1 MPKQLEA
8 KPGKTQ
14 QNRLVPA
21 VRGLE
26 RARDPN
32 ADIENLIKRERLP
45 MNPLLQS
52 LALQIL
58 HHDERPAVVIA
69 YIVNRADLW
78 MIERRSRPR
87 FNAESP
93 PAGDSVPAADPPF
106 NITPRM

>member
-14 QNRLVPA
+14 QNRLAPA

-26 RARDPN
+26 RARDLN

-45 MNPLLQS
+45 MSPLLQS

-58 HHDERPAVVIA
+58 HHDEPPAVVIA

-78 MIERRSRPR
+78 MI
-87 FNAESP
+87 
-93 PAGDSVPAADPPF
+93 
-106 NITPRM
+106 